1 MPKKKKDFTCEV
13 LQVLSEKQV
22 NEKNKVVL
30 SVVKWSNAQHPVVEN
45 RRYYYH
51 DISGEWRPMKTTGI
65 GIEELKNILEN
76 QETLLKI
83 LSE

>member
-1 MPKKKKDFTCEV
+1 MPKKTKDFTCEV
-13 LQVLSEKQV
+13 IQVLNEKQV

-30 SVVKWSNAQHPVVEN
+30 GVVKWSNAPHPVIEN
-45 RRYYYH
+45 RRFYYH

-65 GIEELKNILEN
+65 GIEELKIILES